1 MLVDV
6 DIPHDSFH
14 PVLAAVSGG
23 KRTRKLPEIGCY
35 LAYHWNI
42 DLMLGKRVIEEYPE
56 FDFREPGIY
65 GTRMP
70 PADKDGCVTFDAIGV
85 CDSPQQLLEKF
96 GKQIRAD
103 KRNFIISFVEIR
115 KDQQSSTG
123 GWRWHKWGSYVGEH
137 DPQYEYLYD
146 EPKIDV
152 VYTYHIYE
160 VSK

>member
-1 MLVDV
+1 
-6 DIPHDSFH
+6 
-14 PVLAAVSGG
+14 
-23 KRTRKLPEIGCY
+23 
-35 LAYHWNI
+35 
-42 DLMLGKRVIEEYPE
+42 
-56 FDFREPGIY
+56 
-65 GTRMP
+65 MP